1 MFGLH
6 KSTKK
11 ASARQQIAIQ
21 GVQDGVLELPGRRYR
36 MILSEL
42 RSEEEQDV
50 IIDTYESFLNSIS
63 WPIQILVRT
72 RKITMNAYLAELHA
86 QQQAETV
93 LMYQEQL
100 QHYRAFIRS
109 LIANNTIMTRRFYII
124 IPYQPT
130 EKADDSFIREQLLLR
145 ADILAKGMAR
155 LGMRAYPLDS
165 LAVLELFYSFYS
177 PIQAKTQPL
186 TEQALRMIHQTLVHK
201 AFYKTGWLAPS
212 TGAAPTKEA
221 YCAAT
226 RTRHSLW

>member
-36 MILSEL
+36 MIVSVSAVNFEL

-86 QQQAETV
+86 QQQTETV
-93 LMYQEQL
+93 PMYQEQL
-100 QHYRAFIRS
+100 QRYRAFIRS
-109 LIANNTIMTRRFYII
+109 LIANNTIMTRRFYIV

-130 EKADDSFIREQLLLR
+130 EKVDDSFIREQLLLR

-186 TEQALRMIHQTLVHK
+186 TEQALRMIHQTFVQNEK
-201 AFYKTGWLAPS
+201 VS
-212 TGAAPTKEA
+212 
-221 YCAAT
+221 
-226 RTRHSLW
+226 

>member
-36 MILSEL
+36 MIVSVSAVNFEL

-86 QQQAETV
+86 QQQTETV
-93 LMYQEQL
+93 PMYQEQL
-100 QHYRAFIRS
+100 QRYRAFIRS
-109 LIANNTIMTRRFYII
+109 LIANNTIMTRRFYIV

-130 EKADDSFIREQLLLR
+130 EKVDDSFIREQLLLR

-155 LGMRAYPLDS
+155 WVCEHIRLIVWQCLNY
-165 LAVLELFYSFYS
+165 F
-177 PIQAKTQPL
+177 I
-186 TEQALRMIHQTLVHK
+186 
-201 AFYKTGWLAPS
+201 AFIARYRQKRS
-212 TGAAPTKEA
+212 
-221 YCAAT
+221 
-226 RTRHSLW
+226 H

>member
-36 MILSEL
+36 MILSVSAVNFEL

-50 IIDTYESFLNSIS
+50 IIDTYERFLNSIS

-86 QQQAETV
+86 QQQTETV
-93 LMYQEQL
+93 PMYQEQL
-100 QHYRAFIRS
+100 QRYRAFIRS
-109 LIANNTIMTRRFYII
+109 LIANNTIMTRRFYIV

-130 EKADDSFIREQLLLR
+130 EKADDSFICEQLLLR
-145 ADILAKGMAR
+145 VDILAKGMAR

-186 TEQALRMIHQTLVHK
+186 TEQALRMIHQTILQKDKV
-201 AFYKTGWLAPS
+201 S
-212 TGAAPTKEA
+212 
-221 YCAAT
+221 
-226 RTRHSLW
+226 